1 MSGASAAAGG
11 RSTDVRVDDQ
21 KDGEAAQDQDPG
33 HEGADDIAEEEDPA
47 LSDPSISV
55 DGVDMT
61 SGAKLTF
68 TFNEGLVV

>member
-1 MSGASAAAGG
+1 
-11 RSTDVRVDDQ
+11 VRVDDQ
-21 KDGEAAQDQDPG
+21 KDGKAEDAQDEGPG
-33 HEGADDIAEEEDPA
+33 HEGAGDAVEEEDPA

-61 SGAKLTF
+61 TGAKLTF